1 MRGEGLINAKLNR
14 AVIDMKKPSIST
26 VDILQKAGHM
36 RMVKSKNRIQ
46 ELKNPRTKDIELL
59 DELGYKPMKNY
70 SAASNP

>member
-36 RMVKSKNRIQ
+36 RMVKSKNRI
-46 ELKNPRTKDIELL
+46 
-59 DELGYKPMKNY
+59 
-70 SAASNP
+70 